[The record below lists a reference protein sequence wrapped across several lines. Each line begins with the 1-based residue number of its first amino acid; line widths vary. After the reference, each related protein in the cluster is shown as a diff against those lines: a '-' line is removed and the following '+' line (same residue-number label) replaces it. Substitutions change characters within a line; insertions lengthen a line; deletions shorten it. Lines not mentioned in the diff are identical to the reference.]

1 MSNVIGIIETTE
13 SITSLVERAQ
23 ASVPTR
29 HIRRGGAMRTSHR
42 DYATQTVTADLP
54 RIEFE
59 LRQTYLMF
67 KTRLELRDRTGR

>member
-1 MSNVIGIIETTE
+1 
-13 SITSLVERAQ
+13 
-23 ASVPTR
+23 
-29 HIRRGGAMRTSHR
+29 MRTSHR